1 MGVVV
6 EMTVYKLSYVDPVGG
21 SGEDER
27 MLTDSPSWKQDTMR
41 LLNLLPSQGKLVPGK
56 MLLMR
61 KWFS

>member
-1 MGVVV
+1 
-6 EMTVYKLSYVDPVGG
+6 MTVYKLSYVDLVRG
-21 SGEDER
+21 SADEK
-27 MLTDSPSWKQDTMR
+27 MFTDSPSWKQDTMG